1 MNSLQKL
8 LEWLADLVELLGMA
22 WPFLLQGAMYTV
34 LFAAVSMVLGLI
46 LGFSVAVVRVTK
58 VPVVSQIAAVYVSAF
73 RGTPLLVQIFVLY
86 YGLPS
91 VGIEFTPV
99 TAGILALTLNVAAYL
114 SESMR
119 GAILGI
125 DKGQWEAGLSVGLTW
140 GQTLWNIITPQALRL
155 AVPSLSNSL
164 ISLIK
169 DTSLISVITVT
180 ELMLA
185 TKEVIA
191 ETFQPLPLYLA
202 AAGIYWLLSALFE
215 RVQKALENRL
225 TAPLRRCVQP
235 PASRPA
241 RQTAA
246 RSSSSSLNTSTP
258 MRLRAAAVTPS
269 PATRLPL
276 KRPS

>member
-1 MNSLQKL
+1 
-8 LEWLADLVELLGMA
+8 
-22 WPFLLQGAMYTV
+22 MYTV

-225 TAPLRRCVQP
+225 TAPLQR
-235 PASRPA
+235 
-241 RQTAA
+241 
-246 RSSSSSLNTSTP
+246 
-258 MRLRAAAVTPS
+258 
-269 PATRLPL
+269 
-276 KRPS
+276 

>member
-8 LEWLADLVELLGMA
+8 LEWLANLVELLGMA

-215 RVQKALENRL
+215 RVQKDRKS
-225 TAPLRRCVQP
+225 V
-235 PASRPA
+235 
-241 RQTAA
+241 
-246 RSSSSSLNTSTP
+246 
-258 MRLRAAAVTPS
+258 V
-269 PATRLPL
+269 
-276 KRPS
+276 

>member
-8 LEWLADLVELLGMA
+8 LEWLANLVELLGMA

-58 VPVVSQIAAVYVSAF
+58 VPEVSQIAAVYVSAF

-225 TAPLRRCVQP
+225 TAPLRR
-235 PASRPA
+235 
-241 RQTAA
+241 
-246 RSSSSSLNTSTP
+246 
-258 MRLRAAAVTPS
+258 
-269 PATRLPL
+269 
-276 KRPS
+276 

>member
-8 LEWLADLVELLGMA
+8 LEWLANLVELLGMA

-99 TAGILALTLNVAAYL
+99 TAGILALTPNVAAYL

-225 TAPLRRCVQP
+225 TAPLRR
-235 PASRPA
+235 
-241 RQTAA
+241 
-246 RSSSSSLNTSTP
+246 
-258 MRLRAAAVTPS
+258 
-269 PATRLPL
+269 
-276 KRPS
+276 

>member
-8 LEWLADLVELLGMA
+8 LEWLANLVELLGMA

-185 TKEVIA
+185 TKEVIT

-225 TAPLRRCVQP
+225 TAPLRR
-235 PASRPA
+235 
-241 RQTAA
+241 
-246 RSSSSSLNTSTP
+246 
-258 MRLRAAAVTPS
+258 
-269 PATRLPL
+269 
-276 KRPS
+276 

>member
-8 LEWLADLVELLGMA
+8 LEWLANLVELLGMA

-140 GQTLWNIITPQALRL
+140 GQTQWNIITPQALRL

-225 TAPLRRCVQP
+225 TAPLRR
-235 PASRPA
+235 
-241 RQTAA
+241 
-246 RSSSSSLNTSTP
+246 
-258 MRLRAAAVTPS
+258 
-269 PATRLPL
+269 
-276 KRPS
+276 

>member
-8 LEWLADLVELLGMA
+8 LEWLANLVELLGMA

-180 ELMLA
+180 KLMLA

-225 TAPLRRCVQP
+225 TAPLRR
-235 PASRPA
+235 
-241 RQTAA
+241 
-246 RSSSSSLNTSTP
+246 
-258 MRLRAAAVTPS
+258 
-269 PATRLPL
+269 
-276 KRPS
+276 